1 MKNKDQI
8 LLEQA
13 YQKISEGWRSET
25 NKAMG
30 YDDDFEDY
38 DSLETLQ
45 AKRKENGADK
55 LQDFIEQIASDAVDY
70 AESRPY
76 PPDIENFINQSLNS
90 EEWKNFWDKNRG
102 AYERAKEEVY
112 KIFSEYNPNF
122 FRSYR

>member
-122 FRSYR
+122 FGSYR